1 MRSCGHADDR
11 ASTTRRVAQNA
22 GSGRAFEEAE
32 NVADRDLG
40 PVDVTEHKRDPSG
53 PAFYIDHVR
62 QPDPRDLQANRRCA
76 MSFAVRSR
84 PTDRER
90 LLAAPGLQ
98 KGESTMNSMAR
109 RMFELVEPI
118 GVIPYSADEPNEAM
132 FALGFTNY
140 WDTYFAGRAAP
151 LGLAPAEVVDA
162 LFYNFAPGEVARHI
176 PKVWRTTTPEAAI
189 AARQM
194 GCVKALRRILGDH
207 VDSHAFARAADLLLK
222 AATSAPFE
230 GRPMY
235 AALRAIPIPDD
246 VVARLFHA
254 ASLLREHR
262 GDGHIAALMIEGV
275 GGLEAHV
282 LFALDMGM
290 PAEKFGRIHHL
301 PAAQLAAVIDG
312 MRDRGLIGDDGCLSE
327 PGRAVKQ
334 RIEVLTDDLAA
345 TPYESL
351 EPGELDELMAA
362 LEPLATRLLA
372 AQDW

>member
-1 MRSCGHADDR
+1 MRRSGAICEGSCGGLRGVALCAAFIDPEGQHG
-11 ASTTRRVAQNA
+11 RVD
-22 GSGRAFEEAE
+22 E
-32 NVADRDLG
+32 
-40 PVDVTEHKRDPSG
+40 
-53 PAFYIDHVR
+53 
-62 QPDPRDLQANRRCA
+62 
-76 MSFAVRSR
+76 FAVPPASIVYLTTGGDDLTNLDKQFTWIDPVSLRM
-84 PTDRER
+84 
-90 LLAAPGLQ
+90 
-98 KGESTMNSMAR
+98 MNSMAR

-118 GVIPYSADEPNEAM
+118 GVIPYSAEEPNEAM

-151 LGLAPAEVVDA
+151 LGLVAAEVVDA

-176 PKVWRTTTPEAAI
+176 PKVWRTTTPELAI

-194 GCVKALRRILGDH
+194 GCVKALRRILGDR
-207 VDSHAFARAADLLLK
+207 VDSPVFARAAELLIK

-235 AALRAIPIPDD
+235 AALRAIPVPDD

-282 LFALDMGM
+282 LFALAMDM

-301 PAAQLAAVIDG
+301 PAAQLVAVIGG
-312 MRDRGLIGDDGCLSE
+312 MRDRGLIGDDGQLSE
-327 PGRAVKQ
+327 QGRAVQQ
-334 RIEVLTDDLAA
+334 RVESLTDDLAA
-345 TPYESL
+345 KPYESL
-351 EPGELDELMAA
+351 DPGELDELTSA
-362 LEPLATRLLA
+362 LEPLAILLRR
-372 AQDW
+372 AQDWS

>member
-1 MRSCGHADDR
+1 MNGA
-11 ASTTRRVAQNA
+11 RVVEGGA
-22 GSGRAFEEAE
+22 R
-32 NVADRDLG
+32 
-40 PVDVTEHKRDPSG
+40 
-53 PAFYIDHVR
+53 
-62 QPDPRDLQANRRCA
+62 
-76 MSFAVRSR
+76 
-84 PTDRER
+84 
-90 LLAAPGLQ
+90 
-98 KGESTMNSMAR
+98 MNSMAR

-151 LGLAPAEVVDA
+151 LGQAPAEVVDA
-162 LFYNFAPGEVARHI
+162 LFYSFAPGEVARHI

-189 AARQM
+189 AARQQ
-194 GCVKALRRILGDH
+194 GCVKALRRILGDDLETPA
-207 VDSHAFARAADLLLK
+207 VERAADLLLE

-235 AALRAIPIPDD
+235 AALRSLPVPDE

-275 GGLEAHV
+275 GGTEAHV
-282 LFALDMGM
+282 LYALDMGM

-301 PAAQLAAVIDG
+301 PAAQLAGVIDG
-312 MRDRGLIGDDGCLSE
+312 LRDRGLIGDDHWLSE
-327 PGRAVKQ
+327 AGRAVKQ
-334 RIEVLTDDLAA
+334 RVEAYTDDLAA
-345 TPYESL
+345 KPYESL
-351 EPGELDELMAA
+351 EPSELEELMAT